1 MDQIAKPT
9 LEQLRAAFAWRC
21 VSRRSGEDKF
31 QDYRNLAK
39 SAPALVA
46 ANGLLSALLF
56 FASKKGGA
64 HERLLEDLAE
74 WLGERRMPGK
84 QSITDAKTRWLALV
98 QASPA
103 EYREASEE
111 VLQVLRWIRQFAA
124 AAGSSSN
131 ASQRP

>member
-1 MDQIAKPT
+1 MDKIAKPT
-9 LEQLRAAFAWRC
+9 LEQERAAFAWRR
-21 VSRRSGEDKF
+21 VSEQINKDIF

-56 FASKKGGA
+56 FASKGGA
-64 HERLLEDLAE
+64 HERLLEDLAK
-74 WLGERRMPGK
+74 WLAERRVPGG
-84 QSITDAKTRWLALV
+84 SRDPDAKTLLSALV
-98 QASPA
+98 KASPS